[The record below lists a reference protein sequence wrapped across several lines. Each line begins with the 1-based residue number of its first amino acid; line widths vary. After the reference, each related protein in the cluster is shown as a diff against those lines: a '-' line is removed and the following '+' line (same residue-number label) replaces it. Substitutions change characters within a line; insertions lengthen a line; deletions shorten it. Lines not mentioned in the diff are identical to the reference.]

1 MQGSPA
7 AGMDMTTT
15 TQARRSHVET
25 MIAQVALGDRAAFD
39 ALYAATSGRLYA
51 ICLSVLKDRVEAE
64 EALQDVY
71 VSIWRAAGR
80 YTVNALS
87 PMTWLITVARNRAID
102 RLRARK
108 GVAAVPEDAVD
119 LPTPVPDGETHAIRA
134 EQQQHLLECLDE
146 LDEDRATAVRGV
158 YLEGMSYAD
167 MAQAQGVPLNT
178 VRTWLRRSLM
188 RLKDCVDR

>member
-1 MQGSPA
+1 
-7 AGMDMTTT
+7 
-15 TQARRSHVET
+15 
-25 MIAQVALGDRAAFD
+25 MIARVAMGDRSAFD
-39 ALYAATSGRLYA
+39 ALYDATSGRLYA

-64 EALQDVY
+64 EALQDAY

-80 YTVNALS
+80 YSANGLS

-108 GVAAVPEDAVD
+108 GEAPMEDGADVPAAA
-119 LPTPVPDGETHAIRA
+119 LDGEASTIRA
-134 EQQQHLLECLDE
+134 QMQQLLVECLDE
-146 LDEDRATAVRGV
+146 LGEDRARAVRGV

-167 MAQAQGVPLNT
+167 MAKTQGVPLNT

-188 RLKDCVDR
+188 RLKDCVER